1 MSDELADMWK
11 SENLINHQVINS
23 LDMETIKKLSEIL
36 NKVR

>member
-1 MSDELADMWK
+1 MTDELADMWK

-36 NKVR
+36 DKVR

>member
-11 SENLINHQVINS
+11 SDNLINHQVINS

-36 NKVR
+36 DKVR

>member
-1 MSDELADMWK
+1 MTDELADMWK
-11 SENLINHQVINS
+11 SDKLINHQVINS